1 MYPGFHIGLALI
13 PPWAM
18 QEYRPYRAHLRLDT
32 NPFAL
37 LFWSGVRG
45 VGFLR
50 IKCIFAHIKEKKYG
64 CNHDKEYGV

>member
-1 MYPGFHIGLALI
+1 M
-13 PPWAM
+13 
-18 QEYRPYRAHLRLDT
+18 
-32 NPFAL
+32 
-37 LFWSGVRG
+37 RG